1 MGSIE
6 PSPLTPFGRL
16 MRRAHWLFESSNAN
30 LNHGSFGAFPR
41 PVRDVLRYHQ
51 GLMEANPDAFLRYDL
66 PRLVD
71 MSRAAIASYV
81 NVPLNELV
89 LIPNATTGVNTV
101 LRNLKYEPG
110 DRILYF
116 STLYGSCEK
125 TIEHL
130 VETYPGIDSVRVEL
144 RYPVSDDA
152 LIEQFRVAVEGEK
165 EGRIKVAVFDTVTS
179 LPGVRVP
186 FERLV
191 EECRNSGVLSL
202 VDGAHGI
209 GHLPLDLGRLD
220 ADFFVSN
227 CHKYVIPHLSLQQSF
242 LSAFRMAA
250 YTHFVD

>member
-1 MGSIE
+1 MGSNE
-6 PSPLTPFGRL
+6 PSPLIAFGRP
-16 MRRAHWLFESSNAN
+16 MRQAHWLFESSNAN

-41 PVRDVLRYHQ
+41 PVRDDLRHYQ
-51 GLMEANPDAFLRYDL
+51 DLMEANPDAFLRYDL
-66 PRLVD
+66 PRLVEI
-71 MSRAAIASYV
+71 SRAAIASYV
-81 NVPLNELV
+81 NVPLDELV

-101 LRNLKYEPG
+101 LRNLKYEQR

-116 STLYGSCEK
+116 STLYGACEK

-130 VETYPGIDSVRVEL
+130 VETCPGIDSVRVEL

-152 LIEQFRVAVEGEK
+152 LIEQFRVAVEEER

-179 LPGVRVP
+179 LPGARMP

-191 EECRNSGVLSL
+191 EECRKYGILSL

-209 GHLPLDLGRLD
+209 GHLPLDLGRLN

-227 CHKYVIPHLSLQQSF
+227 CHKYVISYLSLQ
-242 LSAFRMAA
+242 
-250 YTHFVD
+250 